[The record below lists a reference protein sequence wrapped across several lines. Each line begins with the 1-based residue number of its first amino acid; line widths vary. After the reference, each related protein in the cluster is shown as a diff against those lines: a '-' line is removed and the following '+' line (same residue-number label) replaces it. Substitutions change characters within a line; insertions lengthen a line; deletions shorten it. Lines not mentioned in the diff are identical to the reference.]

1 MEKIKKYDEE
11 KIKKISELLLS
22 KKNYKHSEE
31 VRDICEK
38 VAKKIFKKTGYKV
51 DTELLYK
58 SAWLHDIGKIVSKK
72 EHSKYSVDILR
83 NKFKN
88 DKDLKKISCVILAH
102 NKEFNP
108 NKDVMIEASILR
120 IADKLDKYRKLE
132 KKLVKIGRES
142 IEEELDK
149 IDKKYEE
156 NIKKIKEYLKNNC
169 GENLEQVFS
178 VIKEKAE
185 ALRRRQKDKICKSL

>member
-11 KIKKISELLLS
+11 KIKEISELLLS

-38 VAKKIFKKTGYKV
+38 VAKRISKKTDYKV

-83 NKFKN
+83 NKFKK

-108 NKDVMIEASILR
+108 NEDVMIEASILR
-120 IADKLDKYRKLE
+120 IADKLDKYRKLKE
-132 KKLVKIGRES
+132 QLQ
-142 IEEELDK
+142 K
-149 IDKKYEE
+149 IDKKYEK
-156 NIKKIKEYLKNNC
+156 NIKEIKEYLKNNF
-169 GENLEQVFS
+169 GKNWEQVFS
-178 VIKEKAE
+178 VIEE
-185 ALRRRQKDKICKSL
+185 ESEELRRRKKDKICKSL

>member
-1 MEKIKKYDEE
+1 
-11 KIKKISELLLS
+11 
-22 KKNYKHSEE
+22 
-31 VRDICEK
+31 
-38 VAKKIFKKTGYKV
+38 
-51 DTELLYK
+51 
-58 SAWLHDIGKIVSKK
+58 LHDIDKILSKH
-72 EHSKYSVDILR
+72 EHSQYSVDILR
-83 NKFKN
+83 NKFKK

-132 KKLVKIGRES
+132 KKLGKIGRES

-149 IDKKYEE
+149 IDKKYEK
-156 NIKKIKEYLKNNC
+156 NIKKIKKYLKNNC
-169 GENLEQVFS
+169 GENWEQVFS

-185 ALRRRQKDKICKSL
+185 ELRRRQKDKIRKSL